1 MRTLY
6 TMAVVGAALLS
17 GCGTMGADTKATV
30 YPDKVIYHVNEGDDQ
45 AVDALRNIK
54 NHLAVNPKAK
64 IVVVT
69 HSNGVRFLKKGA
81 RDKNGNPFNVPVEEL
96 KERGVQFDLC
106 EITLQHGCLSARGA
120 HQVEARVTTV
130 ARAGD
135 ISESEALLALGR
147 ARGDGETK

>member
-1 MRTLY
+1 MRTIGLL
-6 TMAVVGAALLS
+6 AAGLAGAALLS

-30 YPDKVIYHVNEGDDQ
+30 YPDKVIYHVNQGDDQ

-106 EITLQHGCLSARGA
+106 EITLQRTKQDAKDYLPEITLVPSG
-120 HQVEARVTTV
+120 V
-130 ARAGD
+130 AEITRLQQREGYAY
-135 ISESEALLALGR
+135 LR
-147 ARGDGETK
+147 P